1 MIPFKTNAN
10 EDYYKPK
17 QVNNVYRG
25 EEKPRKPKT
34 QKGKNEKQSE
44 HNIINDVTNIFKLKK
59 KNEAIKDRIIRDIR
73 NLFELPEAKVVTSQ

>member
-1 MIPFKTNAN
+1 M
-10 EDYYKPK
+10 
-17 QVNNVYRG
+17 YRG

-59 KNEAIKDRIIRDIR
+59 KK
-73 NLFELPEAKVVTSQ
+73 

>member
-34 QKGKNEKQSE
+34 TKGKNEKQSE
-44 HNIINDVTNIFKLKK
+44 HNIINDVTNLFKLRKK
-59 KNEAIKDRIIRDIR
+59 KIKQSKT
-73 NLFELPEAKVVTSQ
+73 E